1 MGSALVF
8 IAIIFVLFLVLAA
21 FMIALFVVLFF
32 FIFRA
37 NTSRSQVAVDDA
49 LDRWAAEEGF
59 EVLSSKQ
66 VGRGADHPFQ
76 DRFGFGIR
84 RHGDY
89 GGVVLRIVVEDR
101 KGRERSGWLFIPLR
115 GKGGIQLGGIA
126 VLADWQNAEVVWD
139 HP

>member
-59 EVLSSKQ
+59 EVL
-66 VGRGADHPFQ
+66 
-76 DRFGFGIR
+76 
-84 RHGDY
+84 
-89 GGVVLRIVVEDR
+89 
-101 KGRERSGWLFIPLR
+101 
-115 GKGGIQLGGIA
+115 
-126 VLADWQNAEVVWD
+126 
-139 HP
+139 